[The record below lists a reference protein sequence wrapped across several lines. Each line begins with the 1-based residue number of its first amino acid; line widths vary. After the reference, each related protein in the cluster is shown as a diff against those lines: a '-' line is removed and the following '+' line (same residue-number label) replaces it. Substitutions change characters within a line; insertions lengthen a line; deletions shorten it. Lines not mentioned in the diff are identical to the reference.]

1 MRDANL
7 ARHWDRYW
15 DRYWRDL
22 PDVPTWLSD
31 LGIVAAA
38 VLAAIVLHAA
48 GFALLARAARRS
60 DSEGGAAMVERTR
73 GLARWILVAVAL
85 ASIQPLLH
93 LTRAQATLWSRA
105 AGLVIPGLM
114 GWFAVVTL
122 GNVVDIL
129 SRKADISVE
138 DNLRARRRRT
148 RLHILQ
154 RIGAF
159 VIVLVTICMMLM
171 SIPSVRALGVTLAA
185 SAGVAGIAVGAA
197 AQPALKNLIA
207 GIQMAFTEPIR
218 LDDVVIVDG
227 EWGRVEEIR
236 LTYVVIKV
244 WDERRLVVPV
254 SKFLEDSFQNWT
266 RQSAKLMG
274 SVFWYLDPAADI
286 ARLRERAGA
295 IIAANPRWD
304 GRFWNLQVTD
314 TKPDGSIEV
323 RGLMTAKDASTAF
336 DLRCD
341 VREALL
347 DYVKREMPEAIL
359 RRRADVAL
367 TPAASPPAAPA

>member
-1 MRDANL
+1 MPRLLREVPLRDF
-7 ARHWDRYW
+7 
-15 DRYWRDL
+15 
-22 PDVPTWLSD
+22 PDWLVD
-31 LGIVAAA
+31 LGIVAVA
-38 VLAAIVLHAA
+38 VLAALAIHAIV
-48 GFALLARAARRS
+48 FALVERTARRAER
-60 DSEGGAAMVERTR
+60 EGSAAIVARTR

-85 ASIQPLLH
+85 AMVQPALG
-93 LTRAQATLWSRA
+93 LTRAQATLWARA

-122 GNVVDIL
+122 GNVVDVL
-129 SRKADISVE
+129 SRRADISVE

-148 RLHILQ
+148 RLGILQ

-218 LDDVVIVDG
+218 LDDVVIVEG

-236 LTYVVIKV
+236 LTYVVIRV
-244 WDERRLVVPV
+244 WDDRRLVVPV

-266 RQSAKLMG
+266 RQSAKLLG

-286 ARLRERAGA
+286 ARLREEVGR
-295 IIAANPRWD
+295 IVTVNPRWD
-304 GRFWNLQVTD
+304 GRFWNCQVTD
-314 TKPDGSIEV
+314 TKPDGAIEL
-323 RGLMTAKDASTAF
+323 RALMTAKDASTAF

-347 DYVKREMPEAIL
+347 AYLAREMPEAIV
-359 RRRADVAL
+359 RRRADVSFSAADTPPDA
-367 TPAASPPAAPA
+367 TPAALFPAAPA